1 MLFSQYETAEIRILF
16 NSTQLSNDKNPLK
29 IVASIEHH
37 FTKEE
42 KSSKNLITTLF
53 NFIGQELSKQN
64 SDKNYRITF
73 NITFTF

>member
-1 MLFSQYETAEIRILF
+1 MLFSQYETAEIRIPF
-16 NSTQLSNDKNPLK
+16 NSTQLSNDENPLK
-29 IVASIEHH
+29 TVASIEHH

-64 SDKNYRITF
+64 SDKNYRIIF
-73 NITFTF
+73 KITFTF